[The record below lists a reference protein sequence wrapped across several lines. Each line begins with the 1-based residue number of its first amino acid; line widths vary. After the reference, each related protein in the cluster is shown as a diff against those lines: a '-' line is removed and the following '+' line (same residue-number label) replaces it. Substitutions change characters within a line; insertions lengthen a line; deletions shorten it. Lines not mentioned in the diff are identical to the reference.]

1 MNKDQLIKSILQLME
16 LSSMADDEKSM
27 WTIFVPSME
36 ENELTKLKTVLEK
49 EVNQLTDIYLNVLK
63 TSAKK

>member
-1 MNKDQLIKSILQLME
+1 ME

-49 EVNQLTDIYLNVLK
+49 EVNQLTDNYLNVLK